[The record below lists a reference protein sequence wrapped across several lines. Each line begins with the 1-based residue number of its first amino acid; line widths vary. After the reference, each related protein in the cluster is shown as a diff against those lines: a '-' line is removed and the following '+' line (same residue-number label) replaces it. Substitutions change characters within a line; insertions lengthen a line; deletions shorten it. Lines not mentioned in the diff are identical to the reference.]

1 MIIPN
6 KHNGYARD
14 GVRRVFFGGGDQP
27 ANTTQK
33 VTQDLPDWA
42 KPYAKESL
50 GKASALADSPYQTYG
65 GERIAQFSPLQQ
77 GAFGRAE
84 GQQVAGQVGFG
95 SGLAGLAG
103 TSSFSDPNAAA
114 SFMSPYM
121 QQVVD
126 QQMASAQRQADIAAT
141 QRGAQAV
148 RAGAFGGSRQAIENA
163 EANRALAS
171 QKGQIQ
177 AQGLQSAF
185 EQAQGQFNAEQATRL
200 NAAQALGQLGQ
211 QQFGQEMGITGQQAE
226 FGAQQ
231 RAATQDI
238 LSAQYQD
245 FLNQQRAPYDQL
257 AFMTS
262 MIRGTP
268 MGGTTTMYQPGPS
281 PTSQMIGLGTA
292 AAGAYG
298 AYQGGQNTGTPG
310 VPGRAAGGEVKSYAA
325 GGIASL
331 NQPEIAAM
339 AGRMSDQQLGQTA
352 QMPSITDLA
361 KMTLKAEADQRAQM
375 RQAAMQ
381 QQAMMAQQPQ
391 MTVAEE
397 QMAAIDAMDQ
407 GLGGLE
413 VPDDMIS
420 DEGMAGGGIVA
431 FANGD
436 EIPDP
441 YDMRLRRGPV
451 IAGVTDQPPAPV
463 PAPLVEEKPPAPPG
477 GPNYSGIM
485 GLFDQER
492 VRQMAAQEELG
503 RLRAADMAA
512 DRDALAE
519 EEKRAVEYGAEREK
533 RLKGQEEKLAGSE
546 KQNFNMTL
554 IDIGLAMMAGQSPDA
569 LQNIAAGAQQGLKG
583 YQSRLQNIQ
592 DSREKL
598 DESMARLAEIRE
610 EKLSAV
616 GARKRDLT
624 SMERKELTNSKDA
637 QERIYSSFADK
648 KITLTKE
655 QAKEASDRA
664 LTVWS
669 AQQKANLG
677 SKGDATQLRI
687 ALGTE
692 IKALR
697 DQRDKGAGLNEAETA
712 QLMQLESEFRNLT
725 NFLAGRV
732 GAGGGGGGTLSAEDQ
747 ALINKYR

>member
-1 MIIPN
+1 
-6 KHNGYARD
+6 
-14 GVRRVFFGGGDQP
+14 
-27 ANTTQK
+27 
-33 VTQDLPDWA
+33 
-42 KPYAKESL
+42 
-50 GKASALADSPYQTYG
+50 
-65 GERIAQFSPLQQ
+65 
-77 GAFGRAE
+77 
-84 GQQVAGQVGFG
+84 
-95 SGLAGLAG
+95 
-103 TSSFSDPNAAA
+103 
-114 SFMSPYM
+114 M

-126 QQMASAQRQADIAAT
+126 QQMTSAQRQADIAST

-148 RAGAFGGSRQAIENA
+148 KAGAFGGSRQAIENA
-163 EANRALAS
+163 EAARALAS

-177 AQGLQSAF
+177 ATGLQSAF
-185 EQAQGQFNAEQATRL
+185 ERAQSQFNQEQATRL
-200 NAAQALGQLGQ
+200 NAAQALSQLGQ
-211 QQFGQEMGITGQQAE
+211 QQFGQQMDITGQQQQ
-226 FGAQQ
+226 FGGLQQQQMQNVLGQQYGDFLAQQ
-231 RAATQDI
+231 R
-238 LSAQYQD
+238 Y
-245 FLNQQRAPYDQL
+245 PYEQL
-257 AFMTS
+257 EFMTS
-262 MIRGTP
+262 LIRGTP
-268 MGGTTTMYQPGPS
+268 MGGSSTTYAATPAPNY
-281 PTSQMIGLGTA
+281 TSQLLGLGTA

-298 AYQGGQNTGTPG
+298 AYQGARGS
-310 VPGRAAGGEVKSYAA
+310 AAGGEVKSYAA
-325 GGIASL
+325 GGIAGL
-331 NQPEIAAM
+331 KNQPQIAAM
-339 AGRMSDQQLGQTA
+339 ADRMSDQQLDRTA

-361 KMTLKAEADQRAQM
+361 KMTLDAEAQQRAQM
-375 RQAAMQ
+375 RQAAAA
-381 QQAMMAQQPQ
+381 QQAMMAPQPQ
-391 MTVAEE
+391 ATVAEE

-420 DEGMAGGGIVA
+420 DEGMASGGIVA

-492 VRQMAAQEELG
+492 IRQIAAQEELG
-503 RLRAADMAA
+503 RLRAADLAA

-583 YQSRLQNIQ
+583 YQGRLQNIQ

-616 GARKRDLT
+616 GARKRELQ

-697 DQRDKGAGLNEAETA
+697 DQRDNGPGLNEAETA
-712 QLMQLESEFRNLT
+712 QLMQLENQFRNLT
-725 NFLAGRV
+725 SVLAGRI
-732 GAGGGGGGTLSAEDQ
+732 GADKATAPAAGRVLNFAD
-747 ALINKYR
+747 I